1 MVKETLLNA
10 AILRLRSAL
19 LETYAIVESTL
30 NTAIESGT
38 AQVLATKAVE
48 LAQIEMAIAVLE
60 RNRENLTAPAIEEE
74 APTVVEVEEDLGAPP
89 VKTEFSSN
97 EADEIVKKFNKS
109 RKFHQPQ
116 EDE

>member
-19 LETYAIVESTL
+19 LETYATIESTL
-30 NTAIESGT
+30 QTTVEPGD
-38 AQVLATKAVE
+38 AQTLATKAVE
-48 LAQIEMAIAVLE
+48 LAQLEMAMAVLE
-60 RNRENLTAPAIEEE
+60 RNRKDLITTPPEEDT
-74 APTVVEVEEDLGAPP
+74 PTIVEVEEDAEEPAA
-89 VKTEFSSN
+89 KTEFSSD
-97 EADEIVKKFNKS
+97 EADELVKKFNKS